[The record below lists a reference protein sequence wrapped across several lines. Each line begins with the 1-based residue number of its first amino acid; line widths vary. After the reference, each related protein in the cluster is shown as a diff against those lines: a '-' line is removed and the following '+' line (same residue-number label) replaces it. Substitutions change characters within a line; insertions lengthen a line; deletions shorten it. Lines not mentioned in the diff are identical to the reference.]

1 VRLVY
6 TDDPRLK
13 GVLGAW
19 LDRTELRD
27 AEERAKLREVDRALD
42 TPGEGTASGDFRGLR
57 GIPAIGRGVGG
68 AIAGSDPLREVI
80 RRDERRRLKFDGDA
94 ADTSS

>member
-1 VRLVY
+1 MRLVY

-19 LDRTELRD
+19 LERAERQE
-27 AEERAKLREVDRALD
+27 AEERAKLRDLERSLD
-42 TPGEGTASGDFRGLR
+42 TPGNGTAGGDTRRLR

-68 AIAGSDPLREVI
+68 AIAGSDPLRELI
-80 RRDERRRLKFDGDA
+80 RREERLKSNDSA
-94 ADTSS
+94 ADTLP